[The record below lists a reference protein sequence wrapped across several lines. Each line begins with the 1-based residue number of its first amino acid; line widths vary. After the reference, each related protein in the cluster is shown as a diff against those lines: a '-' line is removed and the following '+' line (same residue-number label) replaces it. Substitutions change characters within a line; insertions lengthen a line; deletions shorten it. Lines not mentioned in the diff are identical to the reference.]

1 MTAQSGVVTNAVWT
15 SPPDMCEVTTV
26 DIVTTYD
33 PETMTDVT
41 GPDSSTEMMQM
52 YSGTDAVT

>member
-1 MTAQSGVVTNAVWT
+1 M
-15 SPPDMCEVTTV
+15 PDMCVVTTV

-41 GPDSSTEMMQM
+41 GPDSSTEMMQT
-52 YSGTDAVT
+52 YLGTDAATQCCLWELDIDVTV

>member
-1 MTAQSGVVTNAVWT
+1 M
-15 SPPDMCEVTTV
+15 PDMCVVTTV

-52 YSGTDAVT
+52 YSGTDAVTQCCALDLDIDVTV